1 MKNTGLCSPVLYY
14 MGITEG
20 DEPLSYFAPYID
32 ASGVHMPTYE
42 DRLDDLVTAY
52 RNIFGIES
60 ELSAAVPDYQ
70 LLSVFARALDDTSAL
85 VVQDFNSRNPM
96 YASGTALDLLL
107 PQYGQTRNAGETDAE
122 VRSRIRS
129 ALAGRGTNSYDAL
142 LAAIRNAD
150 AVEDAKL
157 YVNDTDETDAD
168 GIPAHSIAA
177 VVMSGYTG
185 AVARAI
191 FDHKPPGIGTYGSTS
206 KVVTDG
212 DGNGHTVYF
221 TRYDDLMIQLTPFIT
236 VLAGGNRETIE
247 NAVKPAIIDFVN
259 ALRIGE
265 TLNVPQLYGIAY
277 AADPSVANTFV
288 ITDIQ
293 AAVPGQSSVIRGVV
307 PCAWNEKIS
316 LYEANFSIHW
326 N

>member
-1 MKNTGLCSPVLYY
+1 MCPS
-14 MGITEG
+14 ITEG
-20 DEPLSYFAPYID
+20 DERLSYFAPYID
-32 ASGVHMPTYE
+32 ASGIHMPTYE
-42 DRLDDLVTAY
+42 DRLEDLVTAY
-52 RNIFGIES
+52 QNIFGIEA
-60 ELSAAVPDYQ
+60 ELTPATPDYQ
-70 LLSVFARALDDTSAL
+70 LLSVFAKALDDTSAL
-85 VVQDFNSRNPM
+85 VVQDFNSRNLM

-107 PQYGQTRNAGETDAE
+107 PQYGLTRNPGETDAE
-122 VRSRIRS
+122 VRTRIRS
-129 ALAGRGTNSYDAL
+129 ALAGRGTSSYDAL
-142 LAAIRNAD
+142 LAAIRNAN

-157 YVNDTDETDAD
+157 YVNDSDSTDAN

-177 VVMSGYTG
+177 VVMSGYTS
-185 AVARAI
+185 AIAKAI

-206 KVVTDG
+206 KAVTDG
-212 DGNGHTVYF
+212 DGNEHTICF

-236 VLAGGNRETIE
+236 VLSGGDQTKIT
-247 NAVKPAIIDFVN
+247 NAVKPAILAFVE

-277 AADPSVANTFV
+277 AADPAIANTFV

-316 LYEANFSIHW
+316 LYEANFTIHW